1 MITLH
6 KLKLFIVD
14 YDRGSF
20 NQVAQ
25 ELYLAQSAVSQH
37 IQSLETALG
46 TPLFERSPQGVRPTK
61 AGDLLY
67 DYSRRIL
74 RLLAEA
80 ERAIMQIDQA
90 QRHKLVVG
98 ATPGIS
104 VYLLPVWLQ
113 QFQVVHTTTRV
124 SMQTVLTA
132 DLVRDCLNG
141 HYNFGFLEG
150 ELHELDQE
158 GPGRLRLRDLDYRTI
173 VSPQHPWAGKST
185 VDLSELSDQPFINR
199 QPASRTRRWLDQI
212 LHTRSVQLYNVAELD
227 SPGAIKY
234 ALLNNMGIAI
244 LPLYAVEREIER
256 GDLFPVQLM
265 GLELKRPLMLV
276 WNKHQP
282 FSSIQRAF
290 ISLLANDA
298 PQLQILLLASANRH
312 R

>member
-6 KLKLFIVD
+6 KLKLFIVV

-20 NQVAQ
+20 NQAAH

-37 IQSLETALG
+37 IQSLEAAFG

-74 RLLAEA
+74 QLLAEA
-80 ERAIMQIDQA
+80 ERAIMHIDQA
-90 QRHKLVVG
+90 QKRHLVVG

-104 VYLLPVWLQ
+104 VYLLPAWLQ
-113 QFQVVHTTTRV
+113 QFQGAHANTSV

-132 DLVRDCLNG
+132 DLVRDVLNN
-141 HYNFGFLEG
+141 HYDFGFLEG
-150 ELHELDQE
+150 ELDELDE
-158 GPGRLRLRDLDYRTI
+158 SALGRLRLWDIDYRTI
-173 VSPQHPWAGKST
+173 VNPHHQWAGKST
-185 VDLSELSDQPFINR
+185 VALSELSDQPFINR
-199 QPASRTRRWLDQI
+199 QPASRTRRWLDQLLRNRGVR
-212 LHTRSVQLYNVAELD
+212 LHNVAELD

-234 ALLNNMGIAI
+234 ALLNNMGVAI

-256 GDLFPVQLM
+256 RELYRIQLA
-265 GLELKRPLMLV
+265 GLELKRPLMVV
-276 WNKHQP
+276 WDKRRA
-282 FSSIQRAF
+282 FSAIQRAF

-298 PQLQILLLASANRH
+298 PQLQILL
-312 R
+312 